1 MSGDLISRSSL
12 LQTLKYNKAIN
23 EDDAKGKMMAIPVDN
38 VIEYVGKMP
47 TAYNVDKVVEQLE
60 DEKRIAFLT
69 LANTGDKVKD
79 AVYDEV
85 MAYLKTAIEIVKA
98 GGVE

>member
-23 EDDAKGKMMAIPVDN
+23 EDDAKGKMMVIPVDN
-38 VIEYVGKMP
+38 VIEYVEKMP

-60 DEKRIAFLT
+60 ADITCRGRLDGYIPKY
-69 LANTGDKVKD
+69 K
-79 AVYDEV
+79 
-85 MAYLKTAIEIVKA
+85 AIDIVKA